1 MMNPLLLNGDCLE
14 LMKTLPDKSVDC
26 FLTDLPYGQLAKSG
40 KAKVSAEKSAE
51 YGKGR
56 IQSSPGTCE
65 WDVLIDLPSFWVQVE
80 RLMKDDRVPILMF
93 CNTKFGISLINSK
106 PTWFRYDLV
115 WNKTMGVSF
124 LHSNKAPM
132 KSHEMIYVFA
142 KRAARYTRID
152 ELCDKKAYNIAKKGP
167 GGGFRQYGWVQNSDY
182 TPPTN
187 TAGDGK
193 RCSLSVIH
201 CMNSKGRDLAHPTMK
216 PLPLLVWLLR
226 RYCPPGGTVLDP
238 TAGSFNSIRAAL
250 SLGMKGIGIEMD
262 PVFFKK
268 AYESFNPLPVAP
280 ATTAETPAVNT
291 LSYA

>member
-26 FLTDLPYGQLAKSG
+26 FLTDLPYGQLKKES
-40 KAKVSAEKSAE
+40 K
-51 YGKGR
+51 
-56 IQSSPGTCE
+56 GTCE

-80 RLMKDDRVPILMF
+80 RLMKDDRTPILMF

-115 WNKTMGVSF
+115 WNKTIGVSF

-152 ELCDKKAYNIAKKGP
+152 ELCDKKAYPSPKADR
-167 GGGFRQYGWVQNSDY
+167 GFRQYGWTSNPDY
-182 TPPTN
+182 TPPAP
-187 TAGDGK
+187 TAGDGT

-201 CMNSKGRDLAHPTMK
+201 CRNSKGRGLHPTTK
-216 PLPLLVWLLR
+216 PLPILVWLLR

-250 SLGMKGIGIEMD
+250 SLDMKGIGIEMD

-280 ATTAETPAVNT
+280 ATTAEPPAVNT